1 MLLARAGT
9 PNLPRCPLLPS
20 YPTGLSSCAS
30 CGLFVQLRLEAAGT
44 TAKHISAAL
53 GLLMNSERE
62 REILEKYF

>member
-1 MLLARAGT
+1 MLLSHTGT

-20 YPTGLSSCAS
+20 YPIGLSSCVS

-53 GLLMNSERE
+53 GLLMNSDMY
-62 REILEKYF
+62 IYIF